1 MTDKLSVKAI
11 QEELDAKRDALMEIF
26 DKTKT
31 DDGFQMTPEQIEQVR
46 SLNDE
51 LDGLRKKLEDAKR
64 VDETYRTLTREIR
77 ESHRAAMDLPLSGG
91 EDSRKES
98 PLTLGELFVKH
109 PAYAKRG
116 RGRDILADFPDVD
129 LKTLMSKATM
139 TTTEGFAPATTRTG
153 RVVGYAVRRPMVADL
168 IPQTTTDQSAIVYM
182 EETTF
187 TNAAAPTAEGGAYPE
202 SALAYTERSETVRK
216 ISTFIP
222 VTDEQIEDAPQVQA
236 LINNRLLLMLQLA
249 EEDQLLNGDGVAPNL
264 TGFLNKAG
272 VQAQAVG
279 SDPVPDAIYKAMT
292 LVRSGG
298 FAEPTALV
306 IHPNDWQ
313 NIRLMRTTDGL
324 YIWGNPSERGPES
337 VWGLPA
343 VITTAITENTALL
356 GDFALYAE
364 LFRKRGVTIK
374 VSDSHADFFTNGKQ
388 AIRADER
395 IALVIYRA
403 GAFCKVT
410 GV

>member
-1 MTDKLSVKAI
+1 MTTKLSVKAI
-11 QEELDAKRDALMEIF
+11 QEELNAKRDALMEIF
-26 DKTKT
+26 DKAKI

-46 SLNDE
+46 SLNEE
-51 LDGLRKKLEDAKR
+51 LDSLRKRLEEAKA
-64 VDETYRTLTREIR
+64 VDETYKALAREIK
-77 ESHRAAMDLPLSGG
+77 ESQRAALNLPLPGDEAKSN
-91 EDSRKES
+91 DR
-98 PLTLGELFVKH
+98 PLSLGELFVKH

-116 RGRDILADFPDVD
+116 RGRDILVDLPEVD
-129 LKTLMSKATM
+129 LKALMVKATM
-139 TTTEGFAPATTRTG
+139 TTTAGFPPETTRTG

-168 IPQTTTDQSAIVYM
+168 LPQTTTDQSAIVYM

-216 ISTFIP
+216 ISTFLP
-222 VTDEQIEDAPQVQA
+222 VTDEQMEDVAQVQA
-236 LINNRLLLMLQLA
+236 LIDNRLLLMLRLA
-249 EEDQLLNGDGVAPNL
+249 EEDQLLTGNGTAPNL
-264 TGFLNKAG
+264 TGFLSKPG

-292 LVRSGG
+292 LVRAGG

-306 IHPNDWQ
+306 IHPNGWQ
-313 NIRLMRTTDGL
+313 DIRLMRTTDGL

-337 VWGLPA
+337 VWGLPS
-343 VITTAITENTALL
+343 VITTAMPEDTALL

-374 VSDSHADFFTNGKQ
+374 VSDSHADFFINGKQ

-395 IALVIYRA
+395 VALAIYRA
-403 GAFCKVT
+403 SAFCKVT